1 MDHIVVTHTDGN
13 IQKIYFNGRQV
24 ASHSFAASSRRE
36 DYGDRRINASKVA
49 DIFIGG
55 GGVYK
60 SGFNGIIDEVQVWS
74 KPLSDD
80 EVLQAMKGYKE
91 GQVPTDLKAYF
102 TFEEANGMKF
112 KTSVVQVVLLMVLL
126 SLLLVV
132 VARIHQVLLTLTK
145 SQTTMY

>member
-60 SGFNGIIDEVQVWS
+60 SG
-74 KPLSDD
+74 
-80 EVLQAMKGYKE
+80 LQWY
-91 GQVPTDLKAYF
+91 
-102 TFEEANGMKF
+102 
-112 KTSVVQVVLLMVLL
+112 
-126 SLLLVV
+126 
-132 VARIHQVLLTLTK
+132 H
-145 SQTTMY
+145 